1 VKIEKIYNQEAEA
14 NVLSS
19 ILVRNDSICE
29 VIDVLNAEDFYNT
42 RHKIIYKNLK
52 AMYENSVP
60 MDIITL
66 SEKLGEKLKEVGG
79 VSYLGELINSSL
91 NAVNIK
97 NHGHIVKEK
106 SNYRQLTSILRSS
119 LAKLNN
125 GEAAAEDLINHIQD
139 SLLTIGEPGKEN
151 CGDMV
156 GVMERFM
163 DTLQVRY
170 EKGGEIKGIK
180 SGYKVLDKTLGGF
193 MRQDLIVLAARPSM
207 GKSTMAINL
216 LLNTVF
222 EGQAKSAFFNLEM
235 SEIQVSDRV
244 ISVHTAI
251 PMNTVKSASLTDEQW
266 SKVSKAA
273 SELAVSS
280 IKLYDRKLTLNSIK
294 AECKKLKIK
303 EGLDI
308 VFIDYLQLIDS
319 ERRSE
324 NRNQDISK
332 ITRTL
337 KLMAKELDITL
348 ILLSQL
354 SRAPEQRND
363 HRQMLADLRESGSIE
378 QDSDVVMFL
387 YRDEY
392 YHKDS
397 ESKGIMECIVAK
409 NRNGEVGTVRLR
421 WQPEVQRVR

>member
-1 VKIEKIYNQEAEA
+1 MEKIYNQEAETSI
-14 NVLSS
+14 LSS
-19 ILVRNDSICE
+19 ILVKNDSICE
-29 VIDVLNAEDFYNT
+29 VIDILNPGDFYST

-52 AMYENSVP
+52 EMYENSVP
-60 MDIITL
+60 MDTITL

-79 VSYLGELINSSL
+79 VSYLGELINSNFTVANVKKYGL
-91 NAVNIK
+91 
-97 NHGHIVKEK
+97 IVKEK
-106 SNYRQLTSILRSS
+106 SNYRQLKNILGSS
-119 LAKLNN
+119 LDKLNK
-125 GEAAAEDLINHIQD
+125 GEAVAEDLINQVQD
-139 SLLTIGEPGKEN
+139 SLLEIRETDKEPS
-151 CGDMV
+151 GDME
-156 GVMERFM
+156 GVMGRFI
-163 DTLQVRY
+163 DTLQTRY

-180 SGYKVLDKTLGGF
+180 SCYKVLDKTLGGF

-222 EGQAKSAFFNLEM
+222 KGQAKTAFFNLEM
-235 SEIQVSDRV
+235 SEVQVSDRLV
-244 ISVHTAI
+244 AVYTGI
-251 PMNTVKSASLTDEQW
+251 PMNAVKRASLTDDQW
-266 SKVSKAA
+266 CKISKAA
-273 SELAVSS
+273 SELAASN
-280 IKLYDRKLTLNSIK
+280 IKLYDKKLTVNSIK

-303 EGLDI
+303 QGLDI

-363 HRQMLADLRESGSIE
+363 HRPMLADLRESGSIE
-378 QDSDVVMFL
+378 QDADAVMFL

-409 NRNGEVGTVRLR
+409 NRNGEVGTVRLK
-421 WQPEVQRVR
+421 WEPEVQRIR

>member
-1 VKIEKIYNQEAEA
+1 MKIEKIYNQDAEA
-14 NVLSS
+14 NILSS

-29 VIDVLNAEDFYNT
+29 VIDVLNPEDFYNA
-42 RHKIIYKNLK
+42 RHKIIYKKLK
-52 AMYENSVP
+52 EMYENSLP
-60 MDIITL
+60 MDIVTL

-97 NHGHIVKEK
+97 NYGYIVKKK
-106 SNYRQLTSILRSS
+106 SNYRQLKGILSSS
-119 LAKLNN
+119 LDKLDKE
-125 GEAAAEDLINHIQD
+125 EATAEDMIENVQD
-139 SLLTIGEPGKEN
+139 SLLGMTSSEKEDS
-151 CGDMV
+151 GHMT

-163 DTLQVRY
+163 DTLQTRY

-180 SGYKVLDKTLGGF
+180 NGYKILDKTLGGF
-193 MRQDLIVLAARPSM
+193 MRQDLVVLAARPSM

-222 EGQAKSAFFNLEM
+222 QGQAKTAFFNLEM
-235 SEIQVSDRV
+235 SKIQVSDRV
-244 ISVHTAI
+244 VAVHTDI
-251 PMNTVKSASLTDEQW
+251 PMNNVKSASLTDEQW
-266 SKVSKAA
+266 YKISKAA
-273 SELAVSS
+273 ST
-280 IKLYDRKLTLNSIK
+280 IKLYDKKLTLKSIK

-308 VFIDYLQLIDS
+308 AFIDYLQLIDS
-319 ERRSE
+319 GRKSE

-363 HRQMLADLRESGSIE
+363 HRPMIADLRESGSIE
-378 QDSDVVMFL
+378 QDADIVMFL

-392 YHKDS
+392 YNKDS

-409 NRNGEVGTVRLR
+409 NRNGEVRTVRLR

>member
-1 VKIEKIYNQEAEA
+1 MNIEKIYNQDAEGSI
-14 NVLSS
+14 LSS
-19 ILVRNDSICE
+19 ILVKNDSICE
-29 VIDVLNAEDFYNT
+29 VIDILNPEDFYNT

-52 AMYENSVP
+52 EMYENSVP
-60 MDIITL
+60 MDIITF
-66 SEKLGEKLKEVGG
+66 SDKLGEKLKDVGG
-79 VSYLGELINSSL
+79 VSYLGELVNSSL
-91 NAVNIK
+91 TVANIK
-97 NHGHIVKEK
+97 KYGHIVKEK
-106 SNYRQLTSILRSS
+106 SNYRQLKSILSS
-119 LAKLNN
+119 SIDKLNN
-125 GEAAAEDLINHIQD
+125 GEVVAEDLINHVQD
-139 SLLTIGEPGKEN
+139 SLLTIKEPGKED
-151 CGDMV
+151 CGDME
-156 GVMERFM
+156 GVMGRFI

-170 EKGGEIKGIK
+170 EKGGEVNGIK

-216 LLNTVF
+216 LLNTAF
-222 EGQAKSAFFNLEM
+222 EGQAKTAFFNLEM
-235 SEIQVSDRV
+235 SEIQVSDRLV
-244 ISVHTAI
+244 AVHTAI

-266 SKVSKAA
+266 CKISKAA
-273 SELAVSS
+273 SELAASS

-319 ERRSE
+319 EKRSE
-324 NRNQDISK
+324 NRNQDISR
-332 ITRTL
+332 ITRSL

-363 HRQMLADLRESGSIE
+363 HRPMLADLRESGSIE
-378 QDSDVVMFL
+378 QDADVVMFL

-409 NRNGEVGTVRLR
+409 NRNGEVGTARLK
-421 WQPEVQRVR
+421 WQPEVQRIR